1 MQTFCHQV
9 IFNTEVAKKE
19 VQHSQQS
26 LNSVCHTH
34 ETKPGPS
41 KVGSCIQAT
50 STRPKSTYVV
60 SVLLFPV
67 VASYILL
74 LPI

>member
-34 ETKPGPS
+34 ETKPGRS
-41 KVGSCIQAT
+41 KVGLAYKQLQLDQNQPT
-50 STRPKSTYVV
+50 WF
-60 SVLLFPV
+60 LF
-67 VASYILL
+67 YYFQ
-74 LPI
+74 